1 MGSIRRADYDEV
13 DVRVFEDAVQ
23 RAVYPDGNAESFL
36 QLSAGRGGVA
46 LKNGSEREEVG
57 QCEDERDV
65 ECETSESDAEDTGLN
80 GRWRHGWPEAV
91 QCPEPLTS
99 LSHLT

>member
-1 MGSIRRADYDEV
+1 MGSVRRADYDEV

-23 RAVYPDGNAESFL
+23 CAVYPNGNAESFL

-65 ECETSESDAEDTGLN
+65 ECETSKSDAEDAGVN
-80 GRWRHGWPEAV
+80 GRWRHVSQRQYSGPA
-91 QCPEPLTS
+91 
-99 LSHLT
+99 LS